1 MNIKKYQYTE
11 KKTHYFENKFDSF
24 EKHNKHHIN
33 FDV

>member
-24 EKHNKHHIN
+24 WKTQQTSY
-33 FDV
+33 